1 MIGGFHRHLAPEMKH
16 APASV
21 LNPVSYTHLDVYKRQ
36 QPYCFLHVLNTHSDC
51 MQMRLPETFLQ
62 SIGLILPDNSPAALR
77 PDEYPVLVIS
87 SKYIVGMVVL
97 ISIGKYLKG
106 TLV

>member
-1 MIGGFHRHLAPEMKH
+1 
-16 APASV
+16 
-21 LNPVSYTHLDVYKRQ
+21 
-36 QPYCFLHVLNTHSDC
+36 